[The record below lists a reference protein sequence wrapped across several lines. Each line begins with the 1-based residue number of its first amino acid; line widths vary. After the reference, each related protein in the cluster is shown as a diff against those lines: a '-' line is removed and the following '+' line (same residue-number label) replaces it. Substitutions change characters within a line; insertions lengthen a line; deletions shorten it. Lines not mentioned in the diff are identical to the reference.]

1 MSGNDLTA
9 DAPASS
15 ETFVIDNIQPEM
27 IDGQASGGTGT
38 AGAIKIG
45 DDAVFVV
52 SFDEPVINV
61 EAANFTVTGGTIASV
76 VPNAADT
83 AGFSNQWTV
92 TVTPAVVEGDI
103 SLDLT
108 TAGTIEDQSGNS
120 VYIDAG
126 AATIIAVDTIAPV
139 APTVAIT
146 TAGSQV
152 VSVVNEQDVA
162 NGLVISGTKE
172 AGSSI
177 DIDFASGAHT
187 ISVAA
192 DESASWS
199 HTLSSGEMA
208 SLVSAVGQGVAGSSI
223 SYVVTATDAVGNTS
237 TTTASIGID
246 TIDPSSATVTSHD
259 DASNDS
265 ATTYVNNAEDEDG
278 TTLTGSKDADSSVQ
292 VSLTG
297 SATSI
302 TKDIA
307 SDASTSWSLSL
318 TKQELIDLG
327 EGTINYTVNT
337 TDAFGNTTS
346 SAEGSETSGSFVYDP
361 HRPQSANHSGCDRGH
376 RTN

>member
-27 IDGQASGGTGT
+27 IDGQATGGTGT

-103 SLDLT
+103 SLDLA
-108 TAGTIEDQSGNS
+108 TAGAVEDQSGNS

-126 AATIIAVDTIAPV
+126 AATVIAVDTIAPGV
-139 APTVAIT
+139 PTVAIT

-208 SLVSAVGQGVAGSSI
+208 SLVSLLGKALGSSI
-223 SYVVTATDAVGNTS
+223 SYVVT
-237 TTTASIGID
+237 
-246 TIDPSSATVTSHD
+246 
-259 DASNDS
+259 
-265 ATTYVNNAEDEDG
+265 
-278 TTLTGSKDADSSVQ
+278 
-292 VSLTG
+292 
-297 SATSI
+297 
-302 TKDIA
+302 
-307 SDASTSWSLSL
+307 
-318 TKQELIDLG
+318 
-327 EGTINYTVNT
+327 
-337 TDAFGNTTS
+337 
-346 SAEGSETSGSFVYDP
+346 
-361 HRPQSANHSGCDRGH
+361 
-376 RTN
+376 